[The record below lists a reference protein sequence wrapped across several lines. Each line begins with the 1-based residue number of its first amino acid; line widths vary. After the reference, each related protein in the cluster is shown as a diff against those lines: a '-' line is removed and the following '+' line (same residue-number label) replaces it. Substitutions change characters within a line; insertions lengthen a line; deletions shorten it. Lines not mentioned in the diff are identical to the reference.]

1 MDLGHLLAPSL
12 APRVADQLAAIER
25 RLYAVTS
32 APGGLV
38 QRSSRHLLA
47 AGGKRFRPLVVVLA
61 ASAIDP
67 ATDPRPVR
75 DAAVSV
81 ELLHLST
88 LYHDD
93 VIDAAATR
101 RGVASVN
108 ARWGDRLAVMAGNRL
123 TALSLEAA
131 ADVGDEVPSLLART
145 YASLVAG
152 ERLEARLAGRLETGI
167 PAYLEAIDGKTASLV
182 AAAARAGA
190 AAAAATPAT
199 RDAAEAWGRTIG
211 LAYQVADDVLDL
223 TGTAAQAGKPVGNDL
238 ALGVYTWPLLDALTT
253 SAGGA
258 LRRLLDGPLPHDPA
272 VVNRAVAIV
281 RACGSLDRATALVKH
296 LLVRADGHLAEL
308 PAGAASRALRELGR
322 TLVPDVEM
330 APAATAVPSRPVQA
344 VGV

>member
-12 APRVADQLAAIER
+12 VPRVADRLAAVER
-25 RLYAVTS
+25 RLHAVTA
-32 APGGLV
+32 APGGLA

-61 ASAIDP
+61 ASAVDQ
-67 ATDPRPVR
+67 AAEPRPVR

-131 ADVGDEVPSLLART
+131 ADAGDEIPALLART
-145 YASLVAG
+145 YTSLVAG
-152 ERLEARLAGRLETGI
+152 ERLEARLAGRLDAGVA
-167 PAYLEAIDGKTASLV
+167 AYLEVIDGKTASLV
-182 AAAARAGA
+182 AAAARAGTVA
-190 AAAAATPAT
+190 AGAMPAV
-199 RDAAEAWGRTIG
+199 RDAAEAWGRAIG

-223 TGTAAQAGKPVGNDL
+223 TGTAARAGKPVGNDL

-253 SAGGA
+253 SAAGA
-258 LRRLLDGPLPHDPA
+258 LRRLLGGPLPHDPA
-272 VVNRAVAIV
+272 VVDEAVAIV
-281 RACGSLDRATALVKH
+281 RACGSLDRAIALVHH
-296 LLVRADGHLAEL
+296 LLTRADRHLAAL
-308 PAGAASRALRELGR
+308 PAGVASRALHDLGR
-322 TLVPDVEM
+322 TLVPHIATVTS
-330 APAATAVPSRPVQA
+330 ATAVPTRQVQA